1 MTTRPGRRT
10 VAAAALSASL
20 LVLTACGSQ
29 SPDVPRARQAS
40 TDVPFT
46 GCDKVEVLR
55 HPQRCGVR
63 DQDAGRSGTA
73 RCCCTP
79 TATATRSPR
88 RRTSRRWR
96 RRPCRRPTTRPPSSC
111 SPRATPSRAR
121 RTSPTA
127 GRSRTA
133 SRPPRTCTP
142 FFVDNIGQPYRTEIW
157 GDSLGGLIT
166 QMIAEK
172 HPEWV
177 DGAAPLCGVMAG
189 VVPNMNLALDVSYAV
204 KTLIYPEMK
213 LTGYTSYQEAVE
225 NWTNAMKALIAA
237 ASDVKGGGTA
247 KILYIAALVDAPS
260 QTLHYDG
267 SSVESKVK
275 ATVEALATDLGY
287 AHVRALRPRAA
298 LRREPVGQR
307 RDGLPGADR
316 RHREVAHRHRD
327 GRRGRRPSTP
337 SSPPGRRSP
346 PTTPRRPRRSRRA
359 ATPRARSPSP
369 RSRCTPR
376 PTRWSSRRTR
386 PSSSTATRRLRRRAR
401 RPRGSCRPT
410 PSRRRPTRRARERRT
425 ARGTA
430 TSRPTSNVAIIT
442 LLTDWVQNGVFPGT
456 GGHRGRDGHE
466 QRLQRRLVAR
476 VPGRTRTPSRRRGRT
491 GRGTSGPSPCR
502 LRLAASGR
510 ERAARA
516 GARTSSDA

>member
-29 SPDVPRARQAS
+29 APEIPRARQTS

-46 GCDKVEVLR
+46 GCDKAKCSDTLNGAAYEIKMPTKWNGTLLLYSHGYRYAQPAPPDFSPVETKAVSAS
-55 HPQRCGVR
+55 
-63 DQDAGRSGTA
+63 DD
-73 RCCCTP
+73 
-79 TATATRSPR
+79 ATATQLL
-88 RRTSRRWR
+88 
-96 RRPCRRPTTRPPSSC
+96 
-111 SPRATPSRAR
+111 A
-121 RTSPTA
+121 A
-127 GRSRTA
+127 GYALAGSAYKTNGWA
-133 SRPPRTCTP
+133 VQDGVAAAEDLHK

-204 KTLIYPEMK
+204 KTLIYPDMK
-213 LTGYTSYQEAVE
+213 ITGYSSYQEAVE

-287 AHVRALRPRAA
+287 ATFARYDLEQRFGGNPSGNDATDYAARISDSEKSLIDTVTAGATEKFNGELAAGAKVTADDAAKTKALAEGGDPKATITKPEITMHTAA
-298 LRREPVGQR
+298 DPLVISQNQTFFLNRYQ
-307 RDGLPGADR
+307 
-316 RHREVAHRHRD
+316 
-327 GRRGRRPSTP
+327 
-337 SSPPGRRSP
+337 
-346 PTTPRRPRRSRRA
+346 A
-359 ATPRARSPSP
+359 AQKA
-369 RSRCTPR
+369 
-376 PTRWSSRRTR
+376 
-386 PSSSTATRRLRRRAR
+386 
-401 RPRGSCRPT
+401 
-410 PSRRRPTRRARERRT
+410 
-425 ARGTA
+425 GTA
-430 TSRPTSNVAIIT
+430 TAGLVQTYTVAPATYPESPGAPYGAGHCNFTPASNVAILT
-442 LLTDWVQNGVFPGT
+442 LLTNWVQNGVIPGT
-456 GGHRGRDGHE
+456 AGIEAAMGPDSGYNS
-466 QRLQRRLVAR
+466 AWS
-476 VPGRTRTPSRRRGRT
+476 PGPWPDPT
-491 GRGTSGPSPCR
+491 
-502 LRLAASGR
+502 AK
-510 ERAARA
+510 
-516 GARTSSDA
+516 